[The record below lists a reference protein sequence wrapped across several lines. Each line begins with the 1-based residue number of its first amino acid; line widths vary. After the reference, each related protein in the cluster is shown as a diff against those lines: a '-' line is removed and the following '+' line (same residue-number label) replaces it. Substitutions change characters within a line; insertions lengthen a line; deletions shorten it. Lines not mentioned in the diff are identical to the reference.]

1 MCAIIYQMNKIRITN
16 KQARF
21 NYELLEDY
29 EAGLMLAGDE
39 IKAIRDRRVN
49 LAGSYAKILY
59 SKDSK
64 PEVFLVGAHFKSDTI
79 DPYRTRKL
87 LLHKKEITH
96 LLGKIQEKNLT
107 LVPVTVYMKKG
118 RAKLQISLARGKK
131 NFDKREAIKK
141 RDLERSESRRI
152 KK

>member
-1 MCAIIYQMNKIRITN
+1 
-16 KQARF
+16 
-21 NYELLEDY
+21 
-29 EAGLMLAGDE
+29 MLAGDE

>member
-1 MCAIIYQMNKIRITN
+1 MIYPMEKIRITN

-21 NYELLEDY
+21 DYELLEDY
-29 EAGLMLAGDE
+29 EAGLVLAGDE
-39 IKAIRDRRVN
+39 IKAIREKKVG

-64 PEVFLVGAHFKSDTI
+64 PEIFLVGAHFKSNTL

-87 LLHKKEITH
+87 LLHKKEINH
-96 LLGKIQEKNLT
+96 LIGKIQEKNLT
-107 LVPVTVYMKKG
+107 IVPITIYMKKG
-118 RAKLQISLARGKK
+118 HAKIQISLARGKK
-131 NFDKREAIKK
+131 QFDKRETIKK
-141 RDLERSESRRI
+141 RDLERTEARRI